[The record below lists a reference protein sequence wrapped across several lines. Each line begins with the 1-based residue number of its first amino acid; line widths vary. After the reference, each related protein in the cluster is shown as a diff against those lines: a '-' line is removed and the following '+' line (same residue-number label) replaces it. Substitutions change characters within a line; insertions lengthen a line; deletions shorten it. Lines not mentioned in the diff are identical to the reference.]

1 MTTDGLSYDTKATAH
16 KTKIILI
23 KGYPWRF
30 IRDYTALFHC
40 IVTFVTG
47 VQEGNK
53 GVGTEFCTE
62 FSPVSFL
69 GGGTLYS
76 TLKPDSSYSLTAF
89 EYRQLLAVL
98 LHTLP

>member
-23 KGYPWRF
+23 KGYSWRF
-30 IRDYTALFHC
+30 IRDYTALFHS
-40 IVTFVTG
+40 IVTFVAG

-53 GVGTEFCTE
+53 GVGTA
-62 FSPVSFL
+62 PSFL

-76 TLKPDSSYSLTAF
+76 ILKPVSTYSLTAF